1 MNQQQMI
8 EIVCRGIF
16 PQRKKDDYCT
26 PSDCNLYPR
35 AHKKCRIVEKTE
47 RQLEYVLSP
56 ITENIFLKAC
66 PGSGKT
72 EVIGLKAAYEFQLWK
87 QKNSGI
93 AILTF
98 TNNAADTIR
107 ERVHQFA
114 GIGKAAY
121 PHFIDTIDSWLYGY
135 LAHPFGHLITGYEG
149 EKGDRSIK
157 VVEEGISEGW
167 INNYRCKTNYYLD
180 GKKDKLNSIP
190 LYANKIRFDF
200 ENMRWE
206 IKRPRG
212 SEYIK
217 DEDYFN
223 SKAFQKFII
232 DYPKL
237 KLKHIRKG
245 FSDTKR
251 KFLQDGYGTY
261 YDIECIC
268 YRLLQKHTN
277 IAQRFSQRFPF
288 IIIDE
293 CQDLSWIQLEIF
305 KFLKRCGVS
314 LHIVGD
320 LNQAI
325 YEFKRVDPKK
335 VEKFVSNNK
344 FTQLNLSDNFRSCQP
359 IVNLCQK
366 IVHGDYVIGKEPLPH
381 HEPCIYFQYKKD
393 ELPALPNQFE
403 EYLKKLGISIE
414 KSVILARGWST
425 VYKLY
430 ALDKKQANKPQF
442 QMAMAIYFWS
452 KGNIE
457 LADEALK
464 CLGKFMIKKYFKD
477 NHRNSRQYYCP
488 SIVDSPMRWR
498 FFLSGILSEVLE
510 NNCDIND
517 LSKTWVDWAGC
528 VRRQFSQIA
537 NNCLSILQSVDSPF
551 EQIDGRSFKS
561 PNGLGIKKVIDT
573 FLSNES
579 STKIKI
585 TTIHKVKG
593 KTFDAVLLVSSPDAR
608 GAKGG
613 YWREWLEDVNAEHA
627 RFSYVASSRPKRLLA
642 WAIPE
647 TKDLTEIEKLGF
659 NSVTG
664 GCNSSIIR

>member
-1 MNQQQMI
+1 MDQQQMI
-8 EIVCRGIF
+8 EIVCREIF
-16 PQRKKDDYCT
+16 PQRKKDKDCK

-35 AHKKCRIVEKTE
+35 AHKKCRIVEKTKK
-47 RQLEYVLSP
+47 QLEYVLSP
-56 ITENIFLKAC
+56 IADNIFLKAC

-72 EVIGLKAAYEFQLWK
+72 EVIGLKAAYEFQLWN

-107 ERVHQFA
+107 ERVQQFA

-121 PHFIDTIDSWLYGY
+121 PHFIGTIDSWLHGY
-135 LAHPFGHLITGYEG
+135 LAHPFGHLITGYKG

-157 VVEEGISEGW
+157 VIEDGISEGW
-167 INNYRCKTNYYLD
+167 INNYRCNTNYYFNV
-180 GKKDKLNSIP
+180 KKGELRFMP
-190 LYANKIRFDF
+190 LYANNILFDV
-200 ENMRWE
+200 ENERWE
-206 IKRPRG
+206 IKIPRR
-212 SEYIK
+212 SKYLK
-217 DEDYFN
+217 DENYFA
-223 SKAFQKFII
+223 SKPFQKFILGK
-232 DYPKL
+232 PWL
-237 KLKHIRKG
+237 TLECMRKG
-245 FSDTKR
+245 FLEAKQ

-261 YDIECIC
+261 QDIEWIC
-268 YRLLQKHTN
+268 YQLLQKHTN
-277 IAQRFSQRFPF
+277 IIQRLSRRFPF
-288 IIIDE
+288 IIVDE
-293 CQDLSWIQLEIF
+293 CQDLSWIQIEIF
-305 KFLKRCGVS
+305 RFLKQYGVS

-325 YEFKRVDPKK
+325 YEFKKVDPKK

-344 FTQLNLSDNFRSCQP
+344 FTQLNLSDNFRSCQS

-366 IVHGDYVIGKEPLPH
+366 IVHGDYVIGKESLPH
-381 HEPCIYFQYKKD
+381 HESCIYFQYKKD
-393 ELPALPNQFE
+393 ELITLPNRFE
-403 EYLKKLGISIE
+403 EHLKKLGISID
-414 KSVILARGWST
+414 KSVILTRGWST

-430 ALDKKQANKPQF
+430 ALDKKQADKPQF
-442 QMAMAIYFWS
+442 QVAMAIYFWG
-452 KGNIE
+452 KENIE

-464 CLGKFMIKKYFKD
+464 CLGNFMAKKYFKD

-551 EQIDGRSFKS
+551 EQIDGRSFKA
-561 PNGLGIKKVIDT
+561 PNKLGRKKVIDT
-573 FLSNES
+573 LILSNES

-585 TTIHKVKG
+585 TTIHNVKG
-593 KTFDAVLLVSSPDAR
+593 KTFDAVLLVSSSDAK
-608 GAKGG
+608 GAQGG
-613 YWREWLEDVNAEHA
+613 YWGEWLEDVNAEPA
-627 RFSYVASSRPKRLLA
+627 RFSYVASSRPKILLA

-647 TKDLTEIEKLGF
+647 TKDLTVIKKLGF
-659 NSVTG
+659 KLNK
-664 GCNSSIIR
+664 

>member
-1 MNQQQMI
+1 MDQQQMI
-8 EIVCRGIF
+8 ETVCRRIF
-16 PQRKKDDYCT
+16 PQRKKDDNCM
-26 PSDCNLYPR
+26 PSDCILYPR
-35 AHKKCRIVEKTE
+35 VHKKCRIAEKTDK
-47 RQLEYVLSP
+47 QLAYVLSS

-121 PHFIDTIDSWLYGY
+121 PHFIGTIDSWLHGY

-157 VVEEGISEGW
+157 VVEDGISEGW

-180 GKKDKLNSIP
+180 GKKDKLKFTP

-232 DYPKL
+232 DYPQL
-237 KLKHIRKG
+237 KLKHMRKG
-245 FSDTKR
+245 FFNTKR

-268 YRLLQKHTN
+268 YRLLQRNTN

-335 VEKFVSNNK
+335 VENFISNNK

-359 IVNLCQK
+359 IVDLCQK
-366 IVHGDYVIGKEPLPH
+366 IVKGDCVVGKESLPH

-393 ELPALPNQFE
+393 ELPTLPNRFE
-403 EYLKKLGISIE
+403 EHLNKLGISIE

-430 ALDKKQANKPQF
+430 ALDKKQADKPQF

-452 KGNIE
+452 IWGKGNNE

-464 CLGKFMIKKYFKD
+464 CLGKFMAKKYFKD
-477 NHRNSRQYYCP
+477 KHRNSRQYYCP

-498 FFLSGILSEVLE
+498 FFLSGILGEILE
-510 NNCDIND
+510 NNCEINN

-528 VRRQFSQIA
+528 VRKQFSQIA
-537 NNCLSILQSVDSPF
+537 NNCLSILQSIDFSF
-551 EQIDGRSFKS
+551 EKTDGRSFKA
-561 PNGLGIKKVIDT
+561 PNGLGRKKVIDT
-573 FLSNES
+573 LISSNEN

-613 YWREWLEDVNAEHA
+613 YWGEWLEDNSSEPA

-642 WAIPE
+642 WAILE
-647 TKDLTEIEKLGF
+647 TKSLTEIEKLGF

-664 GCNSSIIR
+664 T

>member
-1 MNQQQMI
+1 MDQQQMI
-8 EIVCRGIF
+8 EIVCRRIF
-16 PQRKKDDYCT
+16 PQRKKDKDCK

-47 RQLEYVLSP
+47 KQLEYVLSP
-56 ITENIFLKAC
+56 ITDNIFLKAC

-72 EVIGLKAAYEFQLWK
+72 EVIGLKAAYEFQLWEK
-87 QKNSGI
+87 KNSGI

-98 TNNAADTIR
+98 TNSAADTIR
-107 ERVHQFA
+107 ERVQQFA
-114 GIGKAAY
+114 GIGKATY
-121 PHFIDTIDSWLYGY
+121 PHFIGTIDSWLHGY
-135 LAHPFGHLITGYEG
+135 LAHPFGHLITGYKG

-157 VVEEGISEGW
+157 VIEDGISEGW
-167 INNYRCKTNYYLD
+167 INNYRCKTNYYFD
-180 GKKDKLNSIP
+180 GKKGETKFIP
-190 LYANKIRFDF
+190 LFANKILFDF

-232 DYPKL
+232 DYPQL
-237 KLKHIRKG
+237 KLKHIGKG
-245 FSDTKR
+245 FFDTKR

-277 IAQRFSQRFPF
+277 ITQRFSQRFPF

-305 KFLKRCGVS
+305 KFLKRYGVS

-325 YEFKRVDPKK
+325 YEFKKVDPKK

-359 IVNLCQK
+359 IVNLCQT
-366 IVHGDYVIGKEPLPH
+366 IVKGDCVVGKESLPH
-381 HEPCIYFQYKKD
+381 HASCICIQYKKD
-393 ELPALPNQFE
+393 KLPVLPNRFE
-403 EYLKKLGISIE
+403 EHLKKLGISIE

-430 ALDKKQANKPQF
+430 ALDKGQAEKPQF
-442 QMAMAIYFWS
+442 QIAMAIHLWS
-452 KGNIE
+452 KENIE
-457 LADEALK
+457 LEDEALK
-464 CLGKFMIKKYFKD
+464 CLGKFIAKKYFKD
-477 NHRNSRQYYCP
+477 NHRNSHQYYCP

-551 EQIDGRSFKS
+551 EQIDGRSFKA
-561 PNGLGIKKVIDT
+561 PNGLGRKKVIDT
-573 FLSNES
+573 LILSNES

-585 TTIHKVKG
+585 TTIHNVKG
-593 KTFDAVLLVSSPDAR
+593 KTFDAVLLVSSPDAK
-608 GAKGG
+608 GAQGG
-613 YWREWLEDVNAEHA
+613 YWEEWLEDVNAEPA
-627 RFSYVASSRPKRLLA
+627 RFSYVASSRPKWLLA

-647 TKDLTEIEKLGF
+647 TKYLSEIERLGF
-659 NSVTG
+659 NIE
-664 GCNSSIIR
+664 N

>member
-8 EIVCRGIF
+8 EIVCRGIY
-16 PQRKKDDYCT
+16 PQRKKDDNCT
-26 PSDCNLYPR
+26 PSDCILYPR
-35 AHKKCRIVEKTE
+35 VHKKCRIAEKTDK
-47 RQLEYVLSP
+47 QLAYVLSS

-121 PHFIDTIDSWLYGY
+121 PHFIGTIDSWLHGY
-135 LAHPFGHLITGYEG
+135 LAHPFSHLITGYEG

-157 VVEEGISEGW
+157 VVEDGISEGW
-167 INNYRCKTNYYLD
+167 INNYRCKTNYYFD
-180 GKKDKLNSIP
+180 GKKGELKFIP
-190 LYANKIRFDF
+190 LFTNKIRFDV

-223 SKAFQKFII
+223 SKAFQKFIL
-232 DYPKL
+232 DKPWL
-237 KLKHIRKG
+237 TLECMRNG
-245 FSDTKR
+245 FLEAKQ

-261 YDIECIC
+261 QDIEWIC
-268 YRLLQKHTN
+268 YQLLQKHTN

-305 KFLKRCGVS
+305 KFLKRYGVS

-335 VEKFVSNNK
+335 VEEFVSYNK

-366 IVHGDYVIGKEPLPH
+366 IVNGDCVVGKESLPH

-393 ELPALPNQFE
+393 ELSTLPNRFE
-403 EYLKKLGISIE
+403 DHLKKLGISIE

-425 VYKLY
+425 VYRLY
-430 ALDKKQANKPQF
+430 ALDKKQADKPQF
-442 QMAMAIYFWS
+442 QMATAIYFWS
-452 KGNIE
+452 IWSKGNNE

-464 CLGKFMIKKYFKD
+464 CLGKFMAKKYFKD
-477 NHRNSRQYYCP
+477 KHRNSRQYYCP

-498 FFLSGILSEVLE
+498 FFLSSILGEVLE
-510 NNCDIND
+510 NNCGINN

-528 VRRQFSQIA
+528 VRKQFSQIA

-551 EQIDGRSFKS
+551 EQIDGRSFKA
-561 PNGLGIKKVIDT
+561 PNGLGRKKVIDT
-573 FLSNES
+573 LISSNES

-593 KTFDAVLLVSSPDAR
+593 KTFDAVLLVSSPNAR

-613 YWREWLEDVNAEHA
+613 YWGEWLEDVNEEPA
-627 RFSYVASSRPKRLLA
+627 RFSYVASSRPKMLLA
-642 WAIPE
+642 WAIPD
-647 TKDLTEIEKLGF
+647 TKGLTEIEKLGF
-659 NSVTG
+659 NSVMG
-664 GCNSSIIR
+664 K

>member
-1 MNQQQMI
+1 MDQQQMI
-8 EIVCRGIF
+8 EIVCRRIF
-16 PQRKKDDYCT
+16 PQRKKDADCT
-26 PSDCNLYPR
+26 PSDCILYPR
-35 AHKKCRIVEKTE
+35 VHKKCRIAEKTDK
-47 RQLEYVLSP
+47 QLAYVLSS

-72 EVIGLKAAYEFQLWK
+72 EVIGLKAAYEFQLWN

-107 ERVHQFA
+107 ERVQQFA

-121 PHFIDTIDSWLYGY
+121 PHFIGTIDSWLHGY
-135 LAHPFGHLITGYEG
+135 LAHPFGHLITGYKG

-157 VVEEGISEGW
+157 VIEDGISEGW
-167 INNYRCKTNYYLD
+167 INNYKCKTKYCFED
-180 GKKDKLNSIP
+180 KKGELRFIP
-190 LYANKIRFDF
+190 LYANNIRFNV
-200 ENMRWE
+200 ENERWE
-206 IKRPRG
+206 IKIPGR
-212 SEYIK
+212 SKYLK
-217 DEDYFN
+217 DENYFA
-223 SKAFQKFII
+223 SKAFQKFIL
-232 DYPKL
+232 DKPWL
-237 KLKHIRKG
+237 TLECMRKG
-245 FSDTKR
+245 FLEAKQ

-261 YDIECIC
+261 QDIEWIC
-268 YRLLQKHTN
+268 YQLLQKHTN
-277 IAQRFSQRFPF
+277 ITQRLSRRFPF

-305 KFLKRCGVS
+305 NFLKQYRVS

-325 YEFKRVDPKK
+325 YEFKKVDPKK
-335 VEKFVSNNK
+335 VENFISNNK
-344 FTQLNLSDNFRSCQP
+344 FIQLNLSDNFRSCQP

-366 IVHGDYVIGKEPLPH
+366 IVNGDCVVGKESLPH
-381 HEPCIYFQYKKD
+381 HETCIYFQYKKD
-393 ELPALPNQFE
+393 ELPALPNRFE
-403 EYLKKLGISIE
+403 EHLKKLEISIE

-430 ALDKKQANKPQF
+430 ALDKGQAEKPQF
-442 QMAMAIYFWS
+442 QIAMAIHLWS
-452 KGNIE
+452 KENIE
-457 LADEALK
+457 LTDEAFK
-464 CLGKFMIKKYFKD
+464 YLGKFIAKKYFKD
-477 NHRNSRQYYCP
+477 NHSNSRVYYCP

-498 FFLSGILSEVLE
+498 FFLSGILGEVFK
-510 NNCDIND
+510 NNCDMND

-528 VRRQFSQIA
+528 VRKQFSQIA

-551 EQIDGRSFKS
+551 EQIDGRNFKA
-561 PNGLGIKKVIDT
+561 PNRLGRKKVIDT
-573 FLSNES
+573 LILSNES

-585 TTIHKVKG
+585 TTIHNVKG
-593 KTFDAVLLVSSPDAR
+593 KTFDAVLLVSSPDAK
-608 GAKGG
+608 GAQGG
-613 YWREWLEDVNAEHA
+613 YWEEWLEDVNAEPA
-627 RFSYVASSRPKRLLA
+627 RFSYVASSRPKWLLA

-664 GCNSSIIR
+664 V